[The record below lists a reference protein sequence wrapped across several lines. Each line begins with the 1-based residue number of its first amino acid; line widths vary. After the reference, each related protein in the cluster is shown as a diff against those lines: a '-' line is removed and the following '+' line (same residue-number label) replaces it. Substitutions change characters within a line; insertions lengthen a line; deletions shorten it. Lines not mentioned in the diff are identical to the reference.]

1 MNRGKTVS
9 VPGAPSPEQP
19 RLPVGAL
26 REFPRAATGNLRG
39 AGDER

>member
-19 RLPVGAL
+19 RQPVGVFAHIPRRDGQFERC
-26 REFPRAATGNLRG
+26 REWT
-39 AGDER
+39 